1 MSINDVPYNSILYVL
16 YIKKGGAI
24 VVVPSAIHFSTP
36 HAKVDT
42 GKTWHLQRRAPGL
55 RMEEL
60 GEVSPAKY
68 WYHLV
73 I

>member
-1 MSINDVPYNSILYVL
+1 ML
-16 YIKKGGAI
+16 KKGGAI

-36 HAKVDT
+36 HAEVDT

-68 WYHLV
+68 
-73 I
+73 